1 MKLKK
6 LDRYFLKEFYRWL
19 ILMLAAVIML
29 FIIVNFFE
37 TLDKFVDKK
46 PAIVSI
52 FRYYLFQIPYLF
64 VLLLPMAHLLASFF
78 SVGEMA
84 RRLEILAIKASGIN
98 LYRIVATLSFAG
110 LVNSGVSFAVGEFL
124 TPAANKKFRYVKTVE
139 IEKKKSPY
147 RRIFAKN
154 LSFFGRSGYLYFFKY
169 ISSRNNK
176 GIGPIVMKVRSGK
189 VVQRI
194 DAREG
199 YYRDSLWVFKDVT
212 VRNFLNGEVR
222 VKFYS
227 EKEFPELKES
237 PFQLL
242 KEQYRLDEMSI
253 FELKR
258 QLEMLRSAGLDY
270 MKILAEI
277 HVRIAFPFANFVI
290 LFFSLPLAMSM
301 RGRGRALGFGLS
313 VLLSFI
319 YWGILQSSRIMGQLG
334 KIDPLIAAWIPNI
347 LFFIPGLYFMLKLRR

>member
-1 MKLKK
+1 
-6 LDRYFLKEFYRWL
+6 
-19 ILMLAAVIML
+19 MLVAVIML

-46 PAIVSI
+46 PPIISIVK
-52 FRYYLFQIPYLF
+52 YYLYQIPYLI
-64 VLLLPMAHLLASFF
+64 VLLFPMAHLLASFF

-98 LYRIVATLSFAG
+98 LYRVVLVLAFAG
-110 LVNSGVSFAVGEFL
+110 LINSGISFVVGEFL
-124 TPAANKKFRYVKTVE
+124 TPGANKKFRYVKTVE
-139 IEKKKSPY
+139 IEKKRSPY

-154 LSFFGRSGYLYFFKY
+154 LSFFGKSGHLYFFKY

-176 GIGPIVMKVRSGK
+176 GISPIVMKVKNGR

-199 YYRDSLWVFKDVT
+199 VYKDSLWIFRDVT
-212 VRNFLNGEVR
+212 VRNFSNGEVK
-222 VKFYS
+222 VEFYS
-227 EKEFPELKES
+227 EKKFPELRES
-237 PFQLL
+237 PFELL

-253 FELKR
+253 FELRR
-258 QLEMLRSAGLDY
+258 QLAVLRSAGLDY

-313 VLLSFI
+313 VLLSFV

-334 KIDPLIAAWIPNI
+334 KIDPLFAAWIPNI
-347 LFFIPGLYFMLKLRR
+347 LFFIPGLYFMIKLRR